1 MRCQVSP
8 DETSLQ
14 QLHDQTGWTPG
25 AEHIRPDAASRA
37 QKELLF
43 SNLDTMWASPGDWV
57 RTAARQRQS
66 PALALDAPP
75 PAAQVMHQVFSSPT
89 QRRADGRRCVIEA
102 PPPGR
107 FALRPQPFPY
117 LLPVGTQ
124 HLVLWSSSPRAAT
137 SADAI
142 TAAIADALDAE
153 HGGGRSGGGGDFVW
167 YENPKKSVVD
177 ARLHH
182 VQVFWRPP
190 PQQPPPQQQQPPP
203 PPSPQQQ
210 QPPPP
215 PPPQGLW
222 LPQYARSQESP
233 PCAAAKSL
241 VEMGFALADAREALY
256 RSGNDIAAAAGLL
269 ADRAATIHS
278 AI

>member
-1 MRCQVSP
+1 
-8 DETSLQ
+8 
-14 QLHDQTGWTPG
+14 
-25 AEHIRPDAASRA
+25 
-37 QKELLF
+37 
-43 SNLDTMWASPGDWV
+43 
-57 RTAARQRQS
+57 
-66 PALALDAPP
+66 
-75 PAAQVMHQVFSSPT
+75 MHQVFSSPT
-89 QRRADGRRCVIEA
+89 QRRADGRRCVVEA

-190 PQQPPPQQQQPPP
+190 PQPPPRPQPPPL
-203 PPSPQQQ
+203 
-210 QPPPP
+210 

-233 PCAAAKSL
+233 PCAAAESL
-241 VEMGFALADAREALY
+241 VEMGFALADAREALN

-269 ADRAATIHS
+269 ADRAATIHNPFL
-278 AI
+278 